1 MKKTITI
8 LALILSSLSL
18 IAQSNMRINNWTES
32 TYYLSPASVTDNC
45 MAEFT
50 MSGRKQWLNFP
61 GSPTTLFATATTYI
75 KKYKTQ
81 AGIKVT
87 QDKAGYTSATDVDL
101 TYAYAMWL
109 NKEWRLHM
117 GIAASFQ
124 SLSYDMS
131 KVVLPTAY
139 DPAAFT
145 RLINESNFNSD
156 LGVELASEQWRFG
169 ASSQNLLSLFNKTN
183 NQFTNTN
190 LIYGT
195 YRQNTKNFINM
206 GGGVLGVQ
214 YGNLYQ
220 MEVNVM
226 TYFNASKETNKF
238 QFGAFFRTRKEIG
251 ALFGIDLS
259 NTLHLS
265 YSYDYNIG
273 GIGRSSVGTNEIMII
288 YRPRR
293 NTGCIMCDY

>member
-1 MKKTITI
+1 MKKNLTIIAFI
-8 LALILSSLSL
+8 LTSLGL
-18 IAQSNMRINNWTES
+18 FAQSNIRINNWTES

-45 MAEFT
+45 MAEFS

-61 GSPTTLFATATTYI
+61 GAPTTYFATATTYV
-75 KKYKTQ
+75 KKYKSQ
-81 AGIKVT
+81 VGVKVT
-87 QDKAGYTSATDVDL
+87 QDKAGYTSATDIDL

-109 NKEWRLHM
+109 NKDWRLHM

-124 SLSYDMS
+124 SLSYDVTKM
-131 KVVLPTAY
+131 VLPTAY
-139 DPAAFT
+139 DPTAFSK
-145 RLINESNFNSD
+145 LINESNFNSD
-156 LGVELASEQWRFG
+156 LGVELASERWRFG
-169 ASSQNLLSLFNKTN
+169 AASQNLLSLFNNVN
-183 NQFTNTN
+183 NQFSSTN

-206 GGGVLGVQ
+206 GAGVLGVQ

-226 TYFNASKETNKF
+226 SYFNASKETNRF
-238 QFGAFFRTRKEIG
+238 QVGAFYRTRKEIG
-251 ALFGIDLS
+251 ALVGVDLS

-288 YRPRR
+288 YRPKR
-293 NTGCIMCDY
+293 NSGCVMCDY